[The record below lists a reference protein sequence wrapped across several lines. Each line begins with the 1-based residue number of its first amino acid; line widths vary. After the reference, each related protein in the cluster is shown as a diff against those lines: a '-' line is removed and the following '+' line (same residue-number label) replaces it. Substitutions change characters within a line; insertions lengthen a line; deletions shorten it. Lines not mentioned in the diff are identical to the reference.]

1 MKRALLKI
9 AIILIVAI
17 SMSSNAQT
25 HRDDVIDNLERA
37 SNELVLAEQQISTFL
52 RFYDPA
58 FVYHVGA
65 LSEAN
70 VRFNGD
76 AAIFHI
82 ANAWAIITDIMAT
95 LPDAPATDL
104 PTFRRMI
111 NSPRNEAPISLLL
124 ELALVQSYTARLAG
138 AHIFANGAYDPG
150 SNVRAAADKVQAAWR
165 EIDFAS
171 WHINDAIAEE
181 IGN

>member
-1 MKRALLKI
+1 MK
-9 AIILIVAI
+9 LIVICLFAVASI
-17 SMSSNAQT
+17 ANAQV
-25 HRDDVIDNLERA
+25 HREHVVENLEKA

-52 RFYDPA
+52 RFYA
-58 FVYHVGA
+58 RNHYSHVGA
-65 LSEAN
+65 RAESN

-82 ANAWAIITDIMAT
+82 ANAWGIITDIIAT
-95 LPDAPATDL
+95 LPTASAADL
-104 PTFRRMI
+104 PKFRRMI
-111 NSPRNEAPISLLL
+111 NAPRDEGDTSLLL

-138 AHIFANGAYDPG
+138 AHIQDPNSGQYDHG

-181 IGN
+181 IYND